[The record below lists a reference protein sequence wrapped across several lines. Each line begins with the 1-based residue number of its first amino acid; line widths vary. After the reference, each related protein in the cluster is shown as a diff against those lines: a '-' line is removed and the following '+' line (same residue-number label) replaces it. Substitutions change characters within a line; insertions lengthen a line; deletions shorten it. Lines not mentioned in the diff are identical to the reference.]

1 MGYARRLLWFQRELA
16 TAPAAS
22 AAGLALTLYTFG
34 ELFAGTRA
42 WSQGLEMLDFVGK
55 SFDAIYTVS
64 DESICHIDFLTPVG
78 FLRVLA
84 HILAM
89 HRGGVFLAAIP
100 CNSWVFFS
108 RNSTGRHLAILGN
121 DSSAL
126 VRAHNALVARVVYL
140 LILCIKR
147 GVFWIVEQPWT
158 SIVWNHPRWQY
169 LEKRFGEHIVYVEHD
184 MGAYTLDVVKKS
196 VFVGT
201 APYIKDLGTVLTP
214 EGRRLV
220 LNNPIKKQTGVRC
233 IDGEGV
239 SRSKGG
245 KDLKKTE
252 HYAMAFGC
260 RHANLYDSTCNSYAE
275 AGEPGYDIRSDAS
288 TDSEI
293 GDEEWCFE
301 DFKNN
306 PDCYKLDDTSVT
318 KSSLKKRKHRTL

>member
-22 AAGLALTLYTFG
+22 AAGLALTLYTFC

-64 DESICHIDFLTPVG
+64 DESICHTDLFAPVG
-78 FLRVLA
+78 FLQVLFCPYLGNA
-84 HILAM
+84 PW
-89 HRGGVFLAAIP
+89 RGLLGNDTLQFLG
-100 CNSWVFFS
+100 FFS

-121 DSSAL
+121 YAAL

-196 VFVGT
+196 VFVVT
-201 APYIKDLGTVLTP
+201 AHT
-214 EGRRLV
+214 
-220 LNNPIKKQTGVRC
+220 
-233 IDGEGV
+233 
-239 SRSKGG
+239 SKTWG
-245 KDLKKTE
+245 L
-252 HYAMAFGC
+252 C
-260 RHANLYDSTCNSYAE
+260 
-275 AGEPGYDIRSDAS
+275 
-288 TDSEI
+288 
-293 GDEEWCFE
+293 
-301 DFKNN
+301 
-306 PDCYKLDDTSVT
+306 
-318 KSSLKKRKHRTL
+318 